1 MTRKSQTM
9 NQTKKYLGIDISKES
24 LEIAALEPAKEWSVG
39 NGASG
44 YARLIGALAHW
55 PAVVVVCE
63 ASGGYER
70 PLIAALQKAG
80 VAVALVNARQVRDYA
95 RASGLLAKTDRI
107 DARVIARYGAH
118 FEPEPLA
125 YQSAGQN
132 RLRELVQRHR
142 QLTLARVGE
151 ANRAAHLECADL
163 RRLSAAYLRLL
174 QRQLATIDALMEK
187 ELLLQHSAAVTAL
200 TAVCGIGSQSAA
212 LLLAELPELGK
223 VSKGRIAALAG
234 VAPYNHDSGP
244 WRGQRHI
251 RGGRGQVRR
260 GLWMAT
266 LVAVRH
272 HPDLRSFYQR
282 LRTNGKP
289 PKVALIAAMRKLL
302 IILNAI
308 LRPLYL
314 SPTYV

>member
-1 MTRKSQTM
+1 M
-9 NQTKKYLGIDISKES
+9 NQTQTYLGIDISKER
-24 LEIAALEPAKEWSVG
+24 LDVAALDGEETKEWSLP
-39 NGASG
+39 NGAAG
-44 YARLIGALAHW
+44 YARLIAELAAWPGA
-55 PAVVVVCE
+55 VVVCE

-70 PLIAALQKAG
+70 SLIAALQKAD
-80 VAVALVNARQVRDYA
+80 VPVALLNARQVRDYA
-95 RASGLLAKTDRI
+95 RAWGLLAKTDRI

-125 YQSAGQN
+125 QPSAGQS

-142 QLTLARVGE
+142 QLTRARVSE
-151 ANRAAHLECADL
+151 ANQAAHLQCADL
-163 RRLSAAYLRLL
+163 RRLSRAYLRLL
-174 QRQLATIDALMEK
+174 ERQLATIDALMEK
-187 ELLLQHSAAVTAL
+187 ELLLHQGAAVTAL
-200 TAVCGIGSQSAA
+200 TAVCGIGKQSAA

-244 WRGQRHI
+244 WRGHRHI

-272 HPDLRSFYQR
+272 HPALRSFYQR

-302 IILNAI
+302 IMLNAI

-314 SPTYV
+314 TPTHA

>member
-1 MTRKSQTM
+1 M
-9 NQTKKYLGIDISKES
+9 NQSKKYLGIDISKES
-24 LEIAALEPAKEWSVG
+24 LEIAVLEPVKEWSVG

-44 YARLIGALAHW
+44 YARLLGALAQW
-55 PAVVVVCE
+55 PGAVVVCE

-70 PLIAALQKAG
+70 PMIAALQKAG

-95 RASGLLAKTDRI
+95 RASGWLAKTDRI
-107 DARVIARYGAH
+107 DARLIARYGTH

-142 QLTLARVGE
+142 QLTLARVSE

-200 TAVCGIGSQSAA
+200 TAVCGIGRQSAA

-223 VSKGRIAALAG
+223 VTKGRIAALAG

-314 SPTYV
+314 APAYA

>member
-1 MTRKSQTM
+1 M
-9 NQTKKYLGIDISKES
+9 NQSKTYLGIDISKER
-24 LEIAALEPAKEWSVG
+24 LDVAALDPQKEWSLP
-39 NGASG
+39 NGAAG
-44 YARLIGALAHW
+44 FARLIAQLGAW
-55 PAVVVVCE
+55 PEEVVVVCE

-70 PLIAALQKAG
+70 DLIAALQKAG
-80 VAVALVNARQVRDYA
+80 VAVALLNPRQVRDYA
-95 RASGLLAKTDRI
+95 RAWGLLAKTDRI

-125 YQSAGQN
+125 LRTAEQS
-132 RLRELVQRHR
+132 RLRELVERHR
-142 QLTLARVGE
+142 QLTAARVSE
-151 ANRAAHLECADL
+151 ANQAQHLQCADL
-163 RRLSAAYLRLL
+163 RRLSRAHLRLL
-174 QRQLATIDALMEK
+174 ERQLEAIDALIKKEMET
-187 ELLLQHSAAVTAL
+187 HHGAAAAAL
-200 TAVCGIGSQSAA
+200 TAVPGIGVQSAA

-223 VSKGRIAALAG
+223 VTKGQIAALAG
-234 VAPYNHDSGP
+234 VAPFNHDSGA
-244 WRGQRHI
+244 WRGTRHI

-272 HPDLRSFYQR
+272 HPALREFYQR

-289 PKVALIAAMRKLL
+289 AKVALIASMRKLL

-314 SPTYV
+314 TPTHA

>member
-1 MTRKSQTM
+1 M
-9 NQTKKYLGIDISKES
+9 NQSKTYVGIDISKES
-24 LEIAALEPAKEWSVG
+24 LEVAALDRTQEWSVS
-39 NGASG
+39 NAASG
-44 YARLIGALAHW
+44 YARLIGALAQW
-55 PAVVVVCE
+55 PGAVVVCE

-70 PLIAALQKAG
+70 RLIGALQKAG

-107 DARVIARYGAH
+107 DARLIARYGAH
-118 FEPEPLA
+118 FEPEALA

-142 QLTLARVGE
+142 QLTLARVSE

-174 QRQLATIDALMEK
+174 QRQLATIDALMEQ
-187 ELLLQHSAAVTAL
+187 ELLLQHPAAVSAL
-200 TAVCGIGSQSAA
+200 TAVCGIGRQSAA

-223 VSKGRIAALAG
+223 VAKGRIAALAG

-314 SPTYV
+314 TPAHA

>member
-1 MTRKSQTM
+1 M
-9 NQTKKYLGIDISKES
+9 NETKKYLGIDISKES
-24 LEIAALEPAKEWSVG
+24 LEIAALEPAKEWSVS
-39 NGASG
+39 NGARG
-44 YARLIGALAHW
+44 YARLIGALAYW
-55 PAVVVVCE
+55 PGAVVVCE

-70 PLIAALQKAG
+70 PLIAALQEAG

-95 RASGLLAKTDRI
+95 RASGMLAKTDRI
-107 DARVIARYGAH
+107 DARLIARYGAH
-118 FEPEPLA
+118 FEPEALA

-142 QLTLARVGE
+142 QLTMARVRE

-174 QRQLATIDALMEK
+174 QRHLATIDALMEK
-187 ELLLQHSAAVTAL
+187 ELLLQHSAAVSAL
-200 TAVCGIGSQSAA
+200 TAVCGIGRQSAA

-223 VSKGRIAALAG
+223 VTKGRIAALAG

-314 SPTYV
+314 SPPYA